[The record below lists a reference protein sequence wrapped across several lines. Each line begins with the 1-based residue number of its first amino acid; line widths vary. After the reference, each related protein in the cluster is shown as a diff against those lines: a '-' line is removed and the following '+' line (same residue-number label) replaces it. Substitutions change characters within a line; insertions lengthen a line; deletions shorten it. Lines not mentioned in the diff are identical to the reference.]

1 VLEPVAGDPIVV
13 DRVDSLGMVSLV
25 SELSVSV
32 VPDTVLTVVD
42 DPIVPVTPETVV
54 SDNISANNKSSTNIS
69 GSS

>member
-1 VLEPVAGDPIVV
+1 MLDPVAGDPIVV
-13 DRVDSLGMVSLV
+13 DRVDSLGMVTLV

>member
-1 VLEPVAGDPIVV
+1 MLDPVAGDPIVV
-13 DRVDSLGMVSLV
+13 DRVDLLGMVSLV

>member
-1 VLEPVAGDPIVV
+1 VLDPVAGDPIVV
-13 DRVDSLGMVSLV
+13 DRVDSPGMVSLV

>member
-1 VLEPVAGDPIVV
+1 VLDPVAGDPIVV

>member
-1 VLEPVAGDPIVV
+1 MLEPVAGDPIVV

>member
-1 VLEPVAGDPIVV
+1 MLDPVAGDPIVV

>member
-1 VLEPVAGDPIVV
+1 VLDPVAGDPIVV

-32 VPDTVLTVVD
+32 VPDTVLSVVD